1 MAPEAL
7 AQVLRPLKTL
17 FDADAYPDLLVGLG
31 RADDAAVYR
40 LDHDRALVATTDF
53 FTPIVDDPYA
63 YGAIAAANSLSDI
76 YAMGGRPIFALN
88 IAALPPQLPT
98 EVVTEIMRGGAE
110 KVKEAGAVIA
120 GGHTVQDKEPK
131 YGLAAIG
138 LVDPRRLLTKGGARA
153 GDKLVLSKPLGAGVV
168 TTALMRD
175 RATEA
180 QIAAATVSMSK
191 LNREAAEAAL
201 ACDVRSATDVTGF
214 GLLGHAAEMLR
225 DQVSVANTPTP
236 QPVGFRFE
244 FGALPLLPGAREL
257 AADYVFPGGAHN
269 NRSFF
274 GDGVGFEGLEEWQ
287 QLLCFSPET
296 SGGLLMVVSAA
307 REAELLGRLEGAVT
321 IGEVSTAP
329 GLHVS

>member
-17 FDADAYPDLLVGLG
+17 FDADAHPDLLVGLG

-40 LDHDRALVATTDF
+40 LDDDRALVATTDF
-53 FTPIVDDPYA
+53 FTPIVDDPWA

-76 YAMGGRPIFALN
+76 YAMGGRPVFALN

-98 EVVTEIMRGGAE
+98 ELVAEIMRGGAE

-131 YGLAAIG
+131 YGLVAIG
-138 LVDPRRLLTKGGARA
+138 LVDPAHMLTKGGARR

-175 RATEA
+175 RASEA
-180 QIAAATVSMSK
+180 QIAAATESMLK
-191 LNREAAEAAL
+191 LNREAAEGAL
-201 ACDVRSATDVTGF
+201 ACGVVSATDVTGF
-214 GLLGHAAEMLR
+214 GLLGHASEMLR
-225 DQVSVANTPTP
+225 DQDQGTAA
-236 QPVGFRFE
+236 VGFRFDIT
-244 FGALPLLPGAREL
+244 ALPLLPGARDF
-257 AADYVFPGGAHN
+257 ASDYVFPGGAYN
-269 NRSFF
+269 NRAFF
-274 GDGVGFEGLEEWQ
+274 AEGVRFAEGLEEWQ

-296 SGGLLMVVSAA
+296 SGGLLMVVPAA
-307 REAELLGRLEGAVT
+307 HEAALLSRVSGAIT
-321 IGEVSTAP
+321 IGEVVDEP
-329 GLHVS
+329 GLHVGR